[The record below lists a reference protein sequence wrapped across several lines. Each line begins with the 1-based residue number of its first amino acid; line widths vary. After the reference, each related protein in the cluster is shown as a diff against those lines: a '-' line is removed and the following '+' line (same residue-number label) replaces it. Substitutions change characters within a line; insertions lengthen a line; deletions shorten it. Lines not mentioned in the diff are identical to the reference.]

1 MRYAIITNP
10 ASGTMTVDQKR
21 SALAKAAQ
29 ILDAEIHG
37 LDTTTAEDFR
47 QCAREIASRCEVA
60 VIAGGD
66 GTFSEIINSI
76 DTARIPLGFLPLGTG
91 NAMQHALGY
100 KGNLA
105 DIARRIRDGNT
116 HDYDLIDCDGKW
128 RAFTSSIGLE
138 GTIVRFW
145 DQYCAEGCS
154 GFKTYVRAVLKSY
167 FRGYKRATAR
177 ITVDDTTVE
186 VKNLLSLIVVKQPYY
201 GFGMKVVPQ
210 ARFDDRQL
218 HILCNN
224 AGFGKTLIGV
234 VTSFTIGNRI
244 GWYHTAR
251 QMTVQLD
258 RPLLLQIDG
267 NAGWEANAFAF
278 QVLPKVLKI
287 KC

>member
-21 SALAKAAQ
+21 SALTKAAQ

-37 LDTTTAEDFR
+37 LDTTTADDLL
-47 QCAREIASRCEVA
+47 QCAREIASRCDVA

-66 GTFSEIINSI
+66 GTFSDIINAI
-76 DTARIPLGFLPLGTG
+76 DIAQTPLGFLPFGTG

-100 KGNLA
+100 KGNLT
-105 DIARRIRDGNT
+105 DIAMRIRVGDI
-116 HDYDLIDCDGKW
+116 HDYDLIDCDGKR
-128 RAFTSSIGLE
+128 RAFTASVGLE

-154 GFKTYVRAVLKSY
+154 GFKTYIRAFLKSY
-167 FRGYKRATAR
+167 FRDYKRTTAK
-177 ITVDDTTVE
+177 ITVDDATVE

-201 GFGMKVVPQ
+201 GFGMKVVPR
-210 ARFDDRQL
+210 ARFDDGQL

-224 AGFGKTLIGV
+224 SGFFKTLIGV
-234 VTSFTIGNRI
+234 ATSFTIGNRI
-244 GWYHTAR
+244 GQYHTTR
-251 QMTVQLD
+251 QMTAQLD
-258 RPLLLQIDG
+258 RTLLLQIDG
-267 NAGWEANAFAF
+267 NAGWDANAFTF
-278 QVLPKVLKI
+278 KVLPKVLKI